1 MELQA
6 IYKSNEEITNPGLIK
21 TTILA
26 GNGIFEKQKS
36 WIGESVKQVSDY
48 KFAGLPE
55 MEETISVTSEDLPKI
70 PAEAIQYVIKW
81 YRDTTK
87 STGKEAQINFYNA
100 KGKRT
105 LNVNGVEKN
114 LEDIKGVH
122 FWTDELFSYTPKQ
135 DNSGALTAVDNDDV
149 YDALNKYIGM
159 YVETHSHNS
168 MQAFASGTDLAN
180 SKVDGLQLVFG
191 QFNTNTVQ
199 MHTWIT
205 VRGVTSQYVIP
216 EIVEHFVE
224 MPNYVLGNDN
234 KYYYDIDEMLNMEFD
249 EKLINVWYGQVAKPK
264 WTVPTFPRYT
274 PNYGTTYGRNYGTT
288 YGKSLSSDERKWYE
302 DEYPSSPTLWDLTDD
317 TEGVEEVVED
327 DDTIEV
333 ETMDSFIGT
342 YKPFNSPKMNKKF
355 KMLIDFIDSY
365 FTFDGNIGKRRL
377 VDEIKSLIF
386 KIGKRH

>member
-6 IYKSNEEITNPGLIK
+6 VYKSNEEITNPGLIK

-48 KFAGLPE
+48 KFAGLPA

-70 PAEAIQYVIKW
+70 PAEAIRYVIKW
-81 YRDTTK
+81 YHDTTK

-168 MQAFASGTDLAN
+168 MHAFASGTDLAN

-234 KYYYDIDEMLNMEFD
+234 KYYYDIDEMLDMEFD
-249 EKLINVWYGQVAKPK
+249 EKLIDIWYGQVAKPK
-264 WTVPTFPRYT
+264 WTFTGYT
-274 PNYGTTYGRNYGTT
+274 PRYGTTYGRNYGTT

-302 DEYPSSPTLWDLTDD
+302 DEYPSTPTLWDLTDD
-317 TEGVEEVVED
+317 DTVEDEVVEDEEVVE
-327 DDTIEV
+327 V
-333 ETMDSFIGT
+333 ETVDSMIGT
-342 YKPFNSPKMNKKF
+342 CKPFNSPKMNKKF

-365 FTFDGNIGKRRL
+365 FTFDGNISKRHL
-377 VDEIKSLIF
+377 INEIKNVIF

>member
-6 IYKSNEEITNPGLIK
+6 VYKSNEEITNPGLIK

-70 PAEAIQYVIKW
+70 PAEAIRYVIKW

-234 KYYYDIDEMLNMEFD
+234 KYYYDIDEMLDMEFD
-249 EKLINVWYGQVAKPK
+249 DKLIDIWYGQVAKPK
-264 WTVPTFPRYT
+264 WTAPKYPTYTPRYT
-274 PNYGTTYGRNYGTT
+274 AFGTPDRIRSN
-288 YGKSLSSDERKWYE
+288 SLSSDERKWYE
-302 DEYPSSPTLWDLTDD
+302 DEYPSAPTLWDLTED
-317 TEGVEEVVED
+317 TEEVVED

-342 YKPFNSPKMNKKF
+342 FKPFNSTKMNKKF

>member
-6 IYKSNEEITNPGLIK
+6 VYKSNEEITNPGLIK

-48 KFAGLPE
+48 KFAGLPA

-70 PAEAIQYVIKW
+70 PAEAIRYVIKW
-81 YRDTTK
+81 YHDTTK

-135 DNSGALTAVDNDDV
+135 DNSSALTAVDNDDV

-234 KYYYDIDEMLNMEFD
+234 KYYYDIDEMLDMEFD
-249 EKLINVWYGQVAKPK
+249 DKLIDVWYGQVAKPK
-264 WTVPTFPRYT
+264 WTAPTYVPR
-274 PNYGTTYGRNYGTT
+274 YGTTYGRNYGTT

-302 DEYPSSPTLWDLTDD
+302 DEYPSTPTLWDLTED
-317 TEGVEEVVED
+317 TEDVEEVVED

>member
-70 PAEAIQYVIKW
+70 PAEAIRYVIKW
-81 YRDTTK
+81 YHDTTK

-122 FWTDELFSYTPKQ
+122 FWSDELFSYTPKQ

-191 QFNTNTVQ
+191 QFNTSTVQ

-234 KYYYDIDEMLNMEFD
+234 KYYYDIDEMLDMEFD
-249 EKLINVWYGQVAKPK
+249 DKLIDVWYGQVAKPK
-264 WTVPTFPRYT
+264 WTAPTYVPR
-274 PNYGTTYGRNYGTT
+274 YGTTYGRNYGTT
-288 YGKSLSSDERKWYE
+288 HGKSLSSDERKWYE

-317 TEGVEEVVED
+317 TEDVEEVVED

>member
-6 IYKSNEEITNPGLIK
+6 VYKSNEEITNPGLIK

-48 KFAGLPE
+48 KFAGLPA

-70 PAEAIQYVIKW
+70 PAEAIRYVIKW
-81 YRDTTK
+81 YHDTTK

-234 KYYYDIDEMLNMEFD
+234 KYYYDIDEMLDMEFD
-249 EKLINVWYGQVAKPK
+249 EKLIGIWYGQVAKPK
-264 WTVPTFPRYT
+264 WTFTGYT
-274 PNYGTTYGRNYGTT
+274 PRYGTTYGRNYGTT

-302 DEYPSSPTLWDLTDD
+302 DEYPSTPTLWDLTDD
-317 TEGVEEVVED
+317 DTVEDEVVEDEEVVE
-327 DDTIEV
+327 V
-333 ETMDSFIGT
+333 ETVDSMIGT
-342 YKPFNSPKMNKKF
+342 CKPFNSPKMNKKF

-365 FTFDGNIGKRRL
+365 FTFDGNISKRHL
-377 VDEIKSLIF
+377 INEIKNIIF

>member
-6 IYKSNEEITNPGLIK
+6 VYKSNEEITNPGLIK

-55 MEETISVTSEDLPKI
+55 MEETISVTSTDLPKI
-70 PAEAIQYVIKW
+70 PAEAIRYVIKW
-81 YRDTTK
+81 YHDTTK

-234 KYYYDIDEMLNMEFD
+234 KYYYDIDEMLDMEFD
-249 EKLINVWYGQVAKPK
+249 EKLIDIWYGQVAKPK
-264 WTVPTFPRYT
+264 WTAPKYPTYTPRYT
-274 PNYGTTYGRNYGTT
+274 AFGTPDRIRSN
-288 YGKSLSSDERKWYE
+288 SLSSDERKWYE
-302 DEYPSSPTLWDLTDD
+302 DEYPSTLTLWDLTDD
-317 TEGVEEVVED
+317 TEDVEEVVED

-365 FTFDGNIGKRRL
+365 FTFDGNIGKRHL

>member
-6 IYKSNEEITNPGLIK
+6 VYKSNEEITNPGLIK

-48 KFAGLPE
+48 KFAGLPA

-70 PAEAIQYVIKW
+70 PAEAIRYVIKW
-81 YRDTTK
+81 YHDTTK

-216 EIVEHFVE
+216 EIVEHFVD
-224 MPNYVLGNDN
+224 MPNYILGDDG
-234 KYYYDIDEMLNMEFD
+234 KYYYDLDEMLDMKFD
-249 EKLINVWYGQVAKPK
+249 DKLINVWYGQVAKPK
-264 WTVPTFPRYT
+264 WTAPKWTPT
-274 PNYGTTYGRNYGTT
+274 YGTTYGRNYGTT

-302 DEYPSSPTLWDLTDD
+302 DEYPSTPTLWDLTDD
-317 TEGVEEVVED
+317 DTVEDEVIEDEEVVE
-327 DDTIEV
+327 V
-333 ETMDSFIGT
+333 ETVDSMIGT
-342 YKPFNSPKMNKKF
+342 CKPFNSPKMNKKF

-365 FTFDGNIGKRRL
+365 FTFDGNISKRHL
-377 VDEIKSLIF
+377 INEIKNVIF

>member
-70 PAEAIQYVIKW
+70 PAEAIRYVIKW

-159 YVETHSHNS
+159 YVETYSHNS

-234 KYYYDIDEMLNMEFD
+234 KYYYDIDEMLDMEFD
-249 EKLINVWYGQVAKPK
+249 DKLIDIWYGQVAKPK
-264 WTVPTFPRYT
+264 WTAPKYPTYTPRYT
-274 PNYGTTYGRNYGTT
+274 AFGTPDRIRSN
-288 YGKSLSSDERKWYE
+288 SLSSDERKWYE
-302 DEYPSSPTLWDLTDD
+302 DEYPSTPTLWDLTED
-317 TEGVEEVVED
+317 TEEVVED

>member
-48 KFAGLPE
+48 KFAGLPV

-70 PAEAIQYVIKW
+70 PAEAIRYVIKW
-81 YRDTTK
+81 YHDTTK

-234 KYYYDIDEMLNMEFD
+234 KYYYDIDEMLDMEFD
-249 EKLINVWYGQVAKPK
+249 EKLIDIWYGQVAKPK
-264 WTVPTFPRYT
+264 WTFTGYT
-274 PNYGTTYGRNYGTT
+274 PRYGTTYGRNYGTT

-302 DEYPSSPTLWDLTDD
+302 DEYPSTPTLWDLTDD
-317 TEGVEEVVED
+317 DTVEDEVIEDEEVVE
-327 DDTIEV
+327 V
-333 ETMDSFIGT
+333 ETVDSMIGT
-342 YKPFNSPKMNKKF
+342 CKPFNSPKMNKKF

-365 FTFDGNIGKRRL
+365 FTFDGNISKRHL
-377 VDEIKSLIF
+377 INEIKNVIF

>member
-1 MELQA
+1 MGLQA
-6 IYKSNEEITNPGLIK
+6 VYKSNEEITNPGLIK

-70 PAEAIQYVIKW
+70 PAEAIRYVIKW

-100 KGKRT
+100 KGKRA

-234 KYYYDIDEMLNMEFD
+234 KYYYDIDEMLDMEFD
-249 EKLINVWYGQVAKPK
+249 EKLIDIWYGQVAKPK
-264 WTVPTFPRYT
+264 WTAPKYPTYTPRYT
-274 PNYGTTYGRNYGTT
+274 AFGTPDRIRSN
-288 YGKSLSSDERKWYE
+288 SLSSDERKWYE
-302 DEYPSSPTLWDLTDD
+302 DEYPSSPTLWNLTED
-317 TEGVEEVVED
+317 TEEVVED

>member
-70 PAEAIQYVIKW
+70 PAEAIRYVIKW
-81 YRDTTK
+81 YHDTTK
-87 STGKEAQINFYNA
+87 STRKEAQINFYNA

-122 FWTDELFSYTPKQ
+122 FWSDELFSYTPKQ

-191 QFNTNTVQ
+191 QFNTSTVQ

-234 KYYYDIDEMLNMEFD
+234 KYYYDIDEMLDMEFD
-249 EKLINVWYGQVAKPK
+249 DKLIDVWYGQVAKPK
-264 WTVPTFPRYT
+264 WTAPTYVPR
-274 PNYGTTYGRNYGTT
+274 YGTTYSRNYGTT

-317 TEGVEEVVED
+317 TEDVEEVVED

>member
-6 IYKSNEEITNPGLIK
+6 VYKSNEEITNPGLIK

-70 PAEAIQYVIKW
+70 PAEAIRYVIKW
-81 YRDTTK
+81 YHDTTK

-100 KGKRT
+100 KGKRA

-234 KYYYDIDEMLNMEFD
+234 KYYYDIDEMLDMEFD

-264 WTVPTFPRYT
+264 WTAPKYPTYTPRYT
-274 PNYGTTYGRNYGTT
+274 AFGTPDRIRSN
-288 YGKSLSSDERKWYE
+288 SLSSDERKWYE

-317 TEGVEEVVED
+317 TEDVEEVVED

>member
-6 IYKSNEEITNPGLIK
+6 VYKSNEEITNPGLIK

-70 PAEAIQYVIKW
+70 PEEAIRYVIKW

-105 LNVNGVEKN
+105 LNVNGIEKN

-234 KYYYDIDEMLNMEFD
+234 KYYYDIDEMLDMEFD
-249 EKLINVWYGQVAKPK
+249 DKLIDVWYGQVAKPK
-264 WTVPTFPRYT
+264 WTAPKYPTYTPRYT
-274 PNYGTTYGRNYGTT
+274 AFGTPDRIRSN
-288 YGKSLSSDERKWYE
+288 SLSSDERKWYE
-302 DEYPSSPTLWDLTDD
+302 DEYPSAPTLWDLTED
-317 TEGVEEVVED
+317 TEEVVED

>member
-6 IYKSNEEITNPGLIK
+6 VYKSNEEITNPGLIK

-70 PAEAIQYVIKW
+70 PAEAIRYVIKW
-81 YRDTTK
+81 YRDITK

-234 KYYYDIDEMLNMEFD
+234 KYYYDIDEMLDMEFD
-249 EKLINVWYGQVAKPK
+249 EKLIDIWYGQVAKPK
-264 WTVPTFPRYT
+264 WTAPKYPTYTPRYT
-274 PNYGTTYGRNYGTT
+274 AFGTPDRICSN
-288 YGKSLSSDERKWYE
+288 SLSSDECKWYE
-302 DEYPSSPTLWDLTDD
+302 DEYPSAPTLWDLTED
-317 TEGVEEVVED
+317 TEEVVED

>member
-70 PAEAIQYVIKW
+70 PAEAIRYVIKW
-81 YRDTTK
+81 YHDTTK

-122 FWTDELFSYTPKQ
+122 FWSDELFSYTPKQ

-191 QFNTNTVQ
+191 QFNTSTVQ

-234 KYYYDIDEMLNMEFD
+234 KYYYDIDEMLDMEFD
-249 EKLINVWYGQVAKPK
+249 DKLIDVWYGQVAKPK
-264 WTVPTFPRYT
+264 WTAPTYVPR
-274 PNYGTTYGRNYGTT
+274 YGTTYCRNYGTT

-317 TEGVEEVVED
+317 TEDVEEVVED

>member
-6 IYKSNEEITNPGLIK
+6 VYKSNEEITNPGLIK

-70 PAEAIQYVIKW
+70 PAEAIRYVIKW
-81 YRDTTK
+81 YHDTTK

-122 FWTDELFSYTPKQ
+122 FWSDELFSYTPKQ

-191 QFNTNTVQ
+191 QFNTSTVQ

-234 KYYYDIDEMLNMEFD
+234 KYYYDIDEMLDMEFD
-249 EKLINVWYGQVAKPK
+249 DKLIDVWYGQVAKPK
-264 WTVPTFPRYT
+264 WTAPTYVPR
-274 PNYGTTYGRNYGTT
+274 YGTTYGRNYGTT

-317 TEGVEEVVED
+317 TEDTEEVVED

>member
-6 IYKSNEEITNPGLIK
+6 VYKSNEEITNQGLIK

-36 WIGESVKQVSDY
+36 WIGESIKQVSDY

-70 PAEAIQYVIKW
+70 PAEAIRYVIKW

-168 MQAFASGTDLAN
+168 MQAFASGTDLEN

-191 QFNTNTVQ
+191 QFNTSTVQ

-216 EIVEHFVE
+216 KIVEHFVE

-234 KYYYDIDEMLNMEFD
+234 KYYYDIDEMLDMEFD
-249 EKLINVWYGQVAKPK
+249 EKLIDIWYGQVAKPK
-264 WTVPTFPRYT
+264 WTAPKYPTYTPRYT
-274 PNYGTTYGRNYGTT
+274 AFGTPDRIRSN
-288 YGKSLSSDERKWYE
+288 SLSSDERKWYE
-302 DEYPSSPTLWDLTDD
+302 DEYPSTPTLWDLTDD
-317 TEGVEEVVED
+317 TEDVEEVVED

-365 FTFDGNIGKRRL
+365 FIFDGNIGKRRL

>member
-6 IYKSNEEITNPGLIK
+6 VYKSNEEITNPGLIK

-70 PAEAIQYVIKW
+70 PAEAIRYVIKW

-191 QFNTNTVQ
+191 QFNTSTVQ

-234 KYYYDIDEMLNMEFD
+234 KYYYDIDEMLDMEFD
-249 EKLINVWYGQVAKPK
+249 DKLIDVWYGQVAKPK
-264 WTVPTFPRYT
+264 WTAPKYPTYTPRYT
-274 PNYGTTYGRNYGTT
+274 AFGTPDRIRSN
-288 YGKSLSSDERKWYE
+288 SLSSDERKWYE
-302 DEYPSSPTLWDLTDD
+302 DEYPSAPTLWDLTED
-317 TEGVEEVVED
+317 TEEVVED

>member
-6 IYKSNEEITNPGLIK
+6 VYKSNEEITNPGLIK

-36 WIGESVKQVSDY
+36 WIGESVKQISDY

-70 PAEAIQYVIKW
+70 PAEAIRYVIKW

-135 DNSGALTAVDNDDV
+135 DNSSALTAVDNDDV
-149 YDALNKYIGM
+149 YDALNKHIGM

-168 MQAFASGTDLAN
+168 MQAFASGTDLVN

-234 KYYYDIDEMLNMEFD
+234 KYYYDIDEMLDMEFD
-249 EKLINVWYGQVAKPK
+249 EKLIDIWYGQVAKPK
-264 WTVPTFPRYT
+264 WTAPKYPTYTPRYT
-274 PNYGTTYGRNYGTT
+274 AFGTPDRIRSN
-288 YGKSLSSDERKWYE
+288 SLSSDERKWYE

-317 TEGVEEVVED
+317 TEDVEEVVED

-386 KIGKRH
+386 KIGKRY

>member
-70 PAEAIQYVIKW
+70 PAEAIRYVIKW
-81 YRDTTK
+81 YHDTTK

-122 FWTDELFSYTPKQ
+122 FWSDELFSYTPKQ

-191 QFNTNTVQ
+191 QFNTSTVQ

-234 KYYYDIDEMLNMEFD
+234 KYYYDIDEMLDMEFD
-249 EKLINVWYGQVAKPK
+249 DKLIDVWYGQVAKPK
-264 WTVPTFPRYT
+264 WTAPTYVPR
-274 PNYGTTYGRNYGTT
+274 YGTTYGRNYGTT

-302 DEYPSSPTLWDLTDD
+302 DEYPSTPTLWDLTDD
-317 TEGVEEVVED
+317 TEDVEEVVED

>member
-6 IYKSNEEITNPGLIK
+6 VYKSNEEITNPGLIK

-36 WIGESVKQVSDY
+36 WIGESIKQVSDY

-70 PAEAIQYVIKW
+70 PAEAIRYVIKW

-105 LNVNGVEKN
+105 LNVNSVEKN

-234 KYYYDIDEMLNMEFD
+234 KYYYDIDEMLDMEFD
-249 EKLINVWYGQVAKPK
+249 EKLIDIWYGQVAKHK
-264 WTVPTFPRYT
+264 WTAPKYPTYT
-274 PNYGTTYGRNYGTT
+274 PHYTAFGTPDRIRSN
-288 YGKSLSSDERKWYE
+288 SLSSDERKWYE
-302 DEYPSSPTLWDLTDD
+302 DEYPSSPTLWDLTED
-317 TEGVEEVVED
+317 TEEVVED

>member
-26 GNGIFEKQKS
+26 GNGVFEKQKS

-70 PAEAIQYVIKW
+70 PAEAIRYVIKW
-81 YRDTTK
+81 YHDTTK

-122 FWTDELFSYTPKQ
+122 FWSDELFSYTPKQ

-191 QFNTNTVQ
+191 QFNTSTVQ

-234 KYYYDIDEMLNMEFD
+234 KYYYDIDEMLDMEFD
-249 EKLINVWYGQVAKPK
+249 DKLIDVWYGQVAKPK
-264 WTVPTFPRYT
+264 WTAPTYVPR
-274 PNYGTTYGRNYGTT
+274 YGTTYGRNYGTT
-288 YGKSLSSDERKWYE
+288 HGKSLSSDERKWYE

-317 TEGVEEVVED
+317 TEDVEEVVED

>member
-36 WIGESVKQVSDY
+36 WIGESIKQVSDY

-70 PAEAIQYVIKW
+70 PAEAIRYVIKW

-234 KYYYDIDEMLNMEFD
+234 KYYYDIDEMLDMEFD
-249 EKLINVWYGQVAKPK
+249 EKLIDIWYRQVAKPK
-264 WTVPTFPRYT
+264 WIAPKYPTYTPRYT
-274 PNYGTTYGRNYGTT
+274 AFGTPDRIRSN
-288 YGKSLSSDERKWYE
+288 SLSSDERKWYE
-302 DEYPSSPTLWDLTDD
+302 DEYPSAPTLWDLTED
-317 TEGVEEVVED
+317 TEEVVED

>member
-6 IYKSNEEITNPGLIK
+6 VYKSNEEITNPGLIK

-70 PAEAIQYVIKW
+70 PAEAIRYVIKW

-114 LEDIKGVH
+114 LEDIKGIH

-191 QFNTNTVQ
+191 QFNTSTVQ

-216 EIVEHFVE
+216 EIVKHFVE

-234 KYYYDIDEMLNMEFD
+234 KYYYDIDEMLDMEFD
-249 EKLINVWYGQVAKPK
+249 EKLIDIWYGQVAKPK
-264 WTVPTFPRYT
+264 WTAPKYSTYTPRYT
-274 PNYGTTYGRNYGTT
+274 AFGTPDRIRSNG
-288 YGKSLSSDERKWYE
+288 LSSDERKWYE
-302 DEYPSSPTLWDLTDD
+302 DEYPSTPTLWDLTED
-317 TEGVEEVVED
+317 TEEVVED

-365 FTFDGNIGKRRL
+365 FTFDGNIGKSRL

>member
-6 IYKSNEEITNPGLIK
+6 VYKSNEEITNPGLIK

-36 WIGESVKQVSDY
+36 WIGESIKQVSDY

-55 MEETISVTSEDLPKI
+55 MEETISVTSDDLPKI
-70 PAEAIQYVIKW
+70 PAEAIRYVIKW

-122 FWTDELFSYTPKQ
+122 FWSDELFSYTPKQ

-234 KYYYDIDEMLNMEFD
+234 KYYYDIDEMLDMEFD

-264 WTVPTFPRYT
+264 WTAPKYPTYTPRYT
-274 PNYGTTYGRNYGTT
+274 AFGTPDRIRSN
-288 YGKSLSSDERKWYE
+288 SLSSDERKWYE
-302 DEYPSSPTLWDLTDD
+302 DEYPSSPTLWDLTED
-317 TEGVEEVVED
+317 TEEVVED

>member
-1 MELQA
+1 
-6 IYKSNEEITNPGLIK
+6 
-21 TTILA
+21 
-26 GNGIFEKQKS
+26 
-36 WIGESVKQVSDY
+36 
-48 KFAGLPE
+48 
-55 MEETISVTSEDLPKI
+55 MEETISVTSADLPKI
-70 PAEAIQYVIKW
+70 PAEAIRYVIKW

-216 EIVEHFVE
+216 EIVEHFVD
-224 MPNYVLGNDN
+224 MPNYILGDDG
-234 KYYYDIDEMLNMEFD
+234 KYYYDLDEMLDMEFD
-249 EKLINVWYGQVAKPK
+249 DKLIDVWYGQVAKPK
-264 WTVPTFPRYT
+264 WTFTGYT
-274 PNYGTTYGRNYGTT
+274 PRYGTTYGRNYGTT

-302 DEYPSSPTLWDLTDD
+302 DEYPSTPTLWDLTDD
-317 TEGVEEVVED
+317 DTVEDEVVEDEEVVE
-327 DDTIEV
+327 V
-333 ETMDSFIGT
+333 ETVDSMIGT
-342 YKPFNSPKMNKKF
+342 CKPFNSPKMNKKF

-365 FTFDGNIGKRRL
+365 FTFDGNISKRHL
-377 VDEIKSLIF
+377 INEIKNVIF

>member
-6 IYKSNEEITNPGLIK
+6 VYKSNEEIANPGLIK

-55 MEETISVTSEDLPKI
+55 MEETVSVTSEDLPKI
-70 PAEAIQYVIKW
+70 PAEAIRYVIKW

-199 MHTWIT
+199 MHAWIT

-249 EKLINVWYGQVAKPK
+249 EKLIDIWYGQVAKPK
-264 WTVPTFPRYT
+264 WTAPKYPTYTPRYT
-274 PNYGTTYGRNYGTT
+274 AFGTPDRIRSN
-288 YGKSLSSDERKWYE
+288 SLSSDERKWYE
-302 DEYPSSPTLWDLTDD
+302 DEYPSAPTLWDLTED
-317 TEGVEEVVED
+317 TEEVVED

-365 FTFDGNIGKRRL
+365 FTFDGNIGKRHL

-386 KIGKRH
+386 KIGKGH

>member
-6 IYKSNEEITNPGLIK
+6 VYKSNEEITNPGLIK

-70 PAEAIQYVIKW
+70 PAEAIRYVIKW

-135 DNSGALTAVDNDDV
+135 DNSGELTAVDNDDV

-191 QFNTNTVQ
+191 QFNISTVQ

-234 KYYYDIDEMLNMEFD
+234 KYYYDIDEMLDMEFD
-249 EKLINVWYGQVAKPK
+249 EKLIDIWYGQVAKPK
-264 WTVPTFPRYT
+264 RTAHKYPTYTPRYT
-274 PNYGTTYGRNYGTT
+274 AFGTPDRIRSN
-288 YGKSLSSDERKWYE
+288 SLSSDERKWYE
-302 DEYPSSPTLWDLTDD
+302 DEHPSAPTLRDLTED
-317 TEGVEEVVED
+317 TEEVVED

-377 VDEIKSLIF
+377 VDKIKSLIF

>member
-6 IYKSNEEITNPGLIK
+6 VYKSNEEITNPGLIK

-36 WIGESVKQVSDY
+36 WIGESVKQVSNY

-70 PAEAIQYVIKW
+70 PAEAIRYVIKW

-122 FWTDELFSYTPKQ
+122 FWSDELFSYTPKQ

-191 QFNTNTVQ
+191 QFNTSTVQ

-234 KYYYDIDEMLNMEFD
+234 KYYYDIDEMLDMEFD

-264 WTVPTFPRYT
+264 WTAPKYPTYTPRYT
-274 PNYGTTYGRNYGTT
+274 AFGTPDRIRSN
-288 YGKSLSSDERKWYE
+288 SLSSDERKWYE
-302 DEYPSSPTLWDLTDD
+302 DEYPSLPTLWDLTED
-317 TEGVEEVVED
+317 TEEVVED

>member
-6 IYKSNEEITNPGLIK
+6 VYKSNEEITNPGLIK

-70 PAEAIQYVIKW
+70 PAEAIRYVIKW

-191 QFNTNTVQ
+191 QFNTSTVQ

-234 KYYYDIDEMLNMEFD
+234 KYYYDIDEMLDMEFD
-249 EKLINVWYGQVAKPK
+249 EKLINIWYGQVAKPK
-264 WTVPTFPRYT
+264 WTAPKYPTYTPRYT
-274 PNYGTTYGRNYGTT
+274 AFGTPDRIRSN
-288 YGKSLSSDERKWYE
+288 SLSSDERKWYE

-317 TEGVEEVVED
+317 TEDVEEVVED

>member
-6 IYKSNEEITNPGLIK
+6 VYKSNEEITNPGLIK

-36 WIGESVKQVSDY
+36 WIGESIKQVSDY

-70 PAEAIQYVIKW
+70 PAEAIRYVIKW

-122 FWTDELFSYTPKQ
+122 FWSDELFSYTPKQ

-205 VRGVTSQYVIP
+205 IRGVTSQYVIP

-234 KYYYDIDEMLNMEFD
+234 KYYYDIDEMLDMEFD

-264 WTVPTFPRYT
+264 WTAPKYPTYTPRYT
-274 PNYGTTYGRNYGTT
+274 AFGTPDRIRSN
-288 YGKSLSSDERKWYE
+288 SLSSDERKWYE
-302 DEYPSSPTLWDLTDD
+302 DEYPSSPTLWDLTED
-317 TEGVEEVVED
+317 TEEVVED

>member
-6 IYKSNEEITNPGLIK
+6 VYKSNEEITNPGLIK

-70 PAEAIQYVIKW
+70 PAEAIRYVIKW
-81 YRDTTK
+81 YHDTTK

-122 FWTDELFSYTPKQ
+122 FWSDELFSYTPKQ

-191 QFNTNTVQ
+191 QFNTSTVQ

-234 KYYYDIDEMLNMEFD
+234 KYYYDIDEMLDMEFD
-249 EKLINVWYGQVAKPK
+249 DKLIDVWYGQVAKPK
-264 WTVPTFPRYT
+264 WTAPTYVPR
-274 PNYGTTYGRNYGTT
+274 YGTTYGRNYGTT

-317 TEGVEEVVED
+317 TEDVEEVVED

>member
-55 MEETISVTSEDLPKI
+55 MEETISVTSADLPKI
-70 PAEAIQYVIKW
+70 PAEAIRYVIKW
-81 YRDTTK
+81 YHDTTK

-105 LNVNGVEKN
+105 LNVNGIEKN
-114 LEDIKGVH
+114 LEDIKGIH

-191 QFNTNTVQ
+191 QFNTNTIQ

-234 KYYYDIDEMLNMEFD
+234 KYYYDIDEMLDMEFD
-249 EKLINVWYGQVAKPK
+249 EKLIDVWYGQVAKPK
-264 WTVPTFPRYT
+264 WTAPTYVPR
-274 PNYGTTYGRNYGTT
+274 YGTTYGRNYGTT

-317 TEGVEEVVED
+317 TEDVEEVVED

>member
-6 IYKSNEEITNPGLIK
+6 VYKSNEEITNPGLIK

-48 KFAGLPE
+48 KFAGLPA

-70 PAEAIQYVIKW
+70 PAEAIRYVIKW
-81 YRDTTK
+81 YHDTTK

-234 KYYYDIDEMLNMEFD
+234 KYYYNINEMLDMEFD
-249 EKLINVWYGQVAKPK
+249 EKLIDIWYGQVAKPK
-264 WTVPTFPRYT
+264 WTFTGYT
-274 PNYGTTYGRNYGTT
+274 PRYGTTYGRNYGTT

-302 DEYPSSPTLWDLTDD
+302 DEYPSTPTLWDLTDD
-317 TEGVEEVVED
+317 DTVEDEVIEDEEVVE
-327 DDTIEV
+327 V
-333 ETMDSFIGT
+333 ETVDSMIGT
-342 YKPFNSPKMNKKF
+342 CKPFNSPKMNKKF

-365 FTFDGNIGKRRL
+365 FTFDGNISKRHL
-377 VDEIKSLIF
+377 INEIKNIIF

>member
-6 IYKSNEEITNPGLIK
+6 VYKSNEEITNPGLIK

-70 PAEAIQYVIKW
+70 PAEAIRYVIKW

-249 EKLINVWYGQVAKPK
+249 EKLIDIWYGQVAKPE
-264 WTVPTFPRYT
+264 WTAPKYPTYTPRYT
-274 PNYGTTYGRNYGTT
+274 AFGTPDRIRSN
-288 YGKSLSSDERKWYE
+288 SLSSDERKWYE
-302 DEYPSSPTLWDLTDD
+302 DEYPSAPTLWDLTED
-317 TEGVEEVVED
+317 TEEVVED
-327 DDTIEV
+327 DDTIKV

>member
-6 IYKSNEEITNPGLIK
+6 VYKSNEEITNPGLIK

-70 PAEAIQYVIKW
+70 PAEAIRYVIKW
-81 YRDTTK
+81 YHDTTK

-122 FWTDELFSYTPKQ
+122 FWSDELFSYTPKQ

-191 QFNTNTVQ
+191 QFNTSTVQ

-234 KYYYDIDEMLNMEFD
+234 KYYYDIDEMLDMEFD
-249 EKLINVWYGQVAKPK
+249 DKLIDIWYGQVAKPK
-264 WTVPTFPRYT
+264 WTAPKYPTYTPRYT
-274 PNYGTTYGRNYGTT
+274 AFGTLDRIRSN
-288 YGKSLSSDERKWYE
+288 SLSSDERKLYE

-317 TEGVEEVVED
+317 TEDTEEVVED

-365 FTFDGNIGKRRL
+365 FTFDGNISKRRL

>member
-6 IYKSNEEITNPGLIK
+6 VYKSNEEITNPGLIK

-36 WIGESVKQVSDY
+36 WIGESIKQVSDY

-70 PAEAIQYVIKW
+70 PAEAIRYVIKW

-114 LEDIKGVH
+114 LEDSKGVH
-122 FWTDELFSYTPKQ
+122 FWSDELFSYTPKQ

-249 EKLINVWYGQVAKPK
+249 EKLIDIWYGQVAKPK
-264 WTVPTFPRYT
+264 WTAPKYPTYTPRYT
-274 PNYGTTYGRNYGTT
+274 AFGTPDRIRSN
-288 YGKSLSSDERKWYE
+288 SLSSDERKWYE
-302 DEYPSSPTLWDLTDD
+302 DEYPSAPTLWDLTED
-317 TEGVEEVVED
+317 TEEVVED

>member
-48 KFAGLPE
+48 KFAGLPA

-70 PAEAIQYVIKW
+70 PAEAIRYVIKW
-81 YRDTTK
+81 YHDTTK

-234 KYYYDIDEMLNMEFD
+234 KYYYDIDEMLDMEFD
-249 EKLINVWYGQVAKPK
+249 EKLIDIWYGQVAKPK
-264 WTVPTFPRYT
+264 WTFTGYT
-274 PNYGTTYGRNYGTT
+274 PRYGTTYGRNYGTT

-302 DEYPSSPTLWDLTDD
+302 DEYPSTPTLWDLTDD
-317 TEGVEEVVED
+317 DTVEDEVIEDEEVVE
-327 DDTIEV
+327 V
-333 ETMDSFIGT
+333 ETVDSMIGT
-342 YKPFNSPKMNKKF
+342 CKPFNSPKMNKKF

-365 FTFDGNIGKRRL
+365 FTFDGNISKRHL
-377 VDEIKSLIF
+377 INEIKNVIF

>member
-70 PAEAIQYVIKW
+70 PAEAIRYVIKW
-81 YRDTTK
+81 YHDTTK

-122 FWTDELFSYTPKQ
+122 FWSDELFSYTPKQ

-191 QFNTNTVQ
+191 QFNTNTIQ

-234 KYYYDIDEMLNMEFD
+234 KYYYDIDEMLDMEFD
-249 EKLINVWYGQVAKPK
+249 EKLIDIWYGQVAKPK
-264 WTVPTFPRYT
+264 WTAPKYPTYTPRYT
-274 PNYGTTYGRNYGTT
+274 AFGRLDKILGN
-288 YGKSLSSDERKWYE
+288 SVSSDERKWYE
-302 DEYPSSPTLWDLTDD
+302 DEYPSAPTLWDLTED
-317 TEGVEEVVED
+317 TEEVVED